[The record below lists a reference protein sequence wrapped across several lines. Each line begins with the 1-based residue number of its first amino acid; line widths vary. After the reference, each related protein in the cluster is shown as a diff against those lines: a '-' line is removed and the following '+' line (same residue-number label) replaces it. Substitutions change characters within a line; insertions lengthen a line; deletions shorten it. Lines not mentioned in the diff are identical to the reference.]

1 MAELFEKSYTA
12 QQLRAIPVLT
22 LAHVGDG
29 VYELLARTRVVD
41 QCPEGK
47 VAQAHKRT
55 VAMVSAGAQAKAAH
69 VLEPMLTP
77 EEAAVFHRG
86 RNCHVNSVPK
96 RASREEYAY
105 ATALE
110 TLLGHLYLSGQL
122 QRIGALWAV
131 ILDTLGEV

>member
-1 MAELFEKSYTA
+1 MAELFEKHYTA
-12 QQLRAIPVLT
+12 DQLRAIPVLT

-41 QCPEGK
+41 SCPEGK
-47 VAQAHKRT
+47 VAQAHRHT
-55 VAMVSAGAQAKAAH
+55 VSLVSAGAQAKAAH
-69 VLEPMLTP
+69 LLEPMLT
-77 EEAAVFHRG
+77 EQETAVFHRG

-110 TLLGHLYLSGQL
+110 TLLGYLYLSGQTD
-122 QRIGALWAV
+122 RIGELWAV
-131 ILDTLGEV
+131 ILEALGEV

>member
-1 MAELFEKSYTA
+1 MAELFEQHYTA
-12 QQLRAIPVLT
+12 DRLRGVPVLT

-41 QCPEGK
+41 TCPEGK
-47 VAQAHKRT
+47 VAQAHRRT
-55 VAMVSAGAQAKAAH
+55 VALVSAGAQAKAAH
-69 VLEPMLTP
+69 LLEPMLT
-77 EEAAVFHRG
+77 EQETAVFHRG

-110 TLLGHLYLSGQL
+110 TLLGYLYLSGQTD
-122 QRIGALWAV
+122 RIGDLWTV
-131 ILDTLGEV
+131 ILEALGEV

>member
-1 MAELFEKSYTA
+1 MAELFKKNYTA
-12 QQLRAIPVLT
+12 QALRAIPVLT

-41 QCPEGK
+41 SCPERK
-47 VAQAHKRT
+47 VAQAHRHT
-55 VAMVSAGAQAKAAH
+55 VSLVSAGAQAKAAH
-69 VLEPMLTP
+69 ALEPMLTE

-86 RNCHVNSVPK
+86 RNCHANSVPK

-110 TLLGHLYLSGQL
+110 TLLGHLYLSGQTD
-122 QRIGALWAV
+122 RIGQLWAV

>member
-12 QQLRAIPVLT
+12 QQLRAVPVLT

-41 QCPEGK
+41 ACPERK
-47 VAQAHKRT
+47 VAQAHRHT
-55 VAMVSAGAQAKAAH
+55 VSLVSAGAQAKAAH
-69 VLEPMLTP
+69 VLEPMLT
-77 EEAAVFHRG
+77 EEETAVFHRG

-96 RASREEYAY
+96 RASREEYGY

-110 TLLGHLYLSGQL
+110 ALLGHLYLSGQTD
-122 QRIGALWAV
+122 RIGQLWAV

>member
-1 MAELFEKSYTA
+1 MAELFEKHYTVA
-12 QQLRAIPVLT
+12 QLRVIPVLT

-41 QCPEGK
+41 SCPERK
-47 VAQAHKRT
+47 VAQAHRHT
-55 VAMVSAGAQAKAAH
+55 VSLVSAGAQAKAAH
-69 VLEPMLTP
+69 LLEPMLSEQET
-77 EEAAVFHRG
+77 AVFHRG

-110 TLLGHLYLSGQL
+110 TLLGYLYLSGQTD
-122 QRIGALWAV
+122 RIGQLWAV
-131 ILDTLGEV
+131 ILEALGEV

>member
-1 MAELFEKSYTA
+1 MAELFEKSYTTQA
-12 QQLRAIPVLT
+12 LRAIPVLT

-41 QCPEGK
+41 LCPERK
-47 VAQAHKRT
+47 VAQAHRHT
-55 VAMVSAGAQAKAAH
+55 VSLVSAGAQAKAAH
-69 VLEPMLTP
+69 ALEPMLTE
-77 EEAAVFHRG
+77 EEAAIFHRG

-110 TLLGHLYLSGQL
+110 TLLGHLYLSGQTD
-122 QRIGALWAV
+122 RIGQLWAV